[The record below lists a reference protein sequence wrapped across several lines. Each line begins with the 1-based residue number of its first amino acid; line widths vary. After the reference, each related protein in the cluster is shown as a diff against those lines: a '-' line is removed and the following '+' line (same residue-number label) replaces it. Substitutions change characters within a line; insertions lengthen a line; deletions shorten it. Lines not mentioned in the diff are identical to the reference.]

1 MSEESS
7 QQGQDESSKKDE
19 AEPRVDEG
27 WKKSVAEERDRL
39 KEKQKARAKE
49 EARSE
54 ELPEPEFRVFVAG
67 LYTQTLMALGEVE
80 NPLTHKSEKNLREAQ
95 YLIDTIDMLK
105 QKTQGNLSPEE
116 DSYLVSLLHDLRM
129 RYVRVA
135 KQPAEEQQKE
145 SE

>member
-7 QQGQDESSKKDE
+7 QQEQDESSTKEE
-19 AEPRVDEG
+19 AERRVDEG
-27 WKKSVAEERDRL
+27 WKKSVAEERDKL
-39 KEKQKARAKE
+39 KEQQKARAKAE
-49 EARSE
+49 GRAE

-80 NPLTHKSEKNLREAQ
+80 NPLTHKSEQNLREAQ
-95 YLIDTIDMLK
+95 YVIDTIDMLK
-105 QKTQGNLSPEE
+105 QKTRGNLSPEE

-135 KQPAEEQQKE
+135 KQPGEERQKG